1 MTTIPDFY
9 GTGKKRHLYFDIP
22 IFLLMCRYK
31 KSYKAWPNQGRIRYR
46 YGFLSDFVLLP
57 KALSGDGTAIF
68 LAYMIIYKFVQDE
81 LGKKVDTYSFKYILP
96 ETAKKKDKGKEKEGK
111 KSKGDDG
118 EAYKEA
124 IRDTKIS
131 WLAKLPAE
139 SKEAKVIASFPVY
152 QC

>member
-1 MTTIPDFY
+1 
-9 GTGKKRHLYFDIP
+9 
-22 IFLLMCRYK
+22 
-31 KSYKAWPNQGRIRYR
+31 
-46 YGFLSDFVLLP
+46 
-57 KALSGDGTAIF
+57 
-68 LAYMIIYKFVQDE
+68 MIIYKFVQDE

-139 SKEAKVIASFPVY
+139 SKEAKVIASFTVY